1 MWGVSDKREPIKGE
15 FAKKIIECVKR
26 MVENKDKNATF
37 KNKNHIS
44 KHNITVRQ

>member
-26 MVENKDKNATF
+26 MKENKDKNATF
-37 KNKNHIS
+37 KNKNHKS
-44 KHNITVRQ
+44 KYKVIVRE